1 MPILVPGALNRSLLV
16 ELRGTT
22 RPPPPTLAPPVLAA
36 RPKSNVPE
44 LSCGTDALVLSPPR
58 ELPARGEGA
67 ADLDAAGRR
76 GARCSCSMR
85 PGWPSRVAGEGT
97 MVAVLELAVTADKA
111 GEAMLR
117 LVAGPDEGDL
127 ELGDGRAMRSMK
139 GERVVGE
146 GGAGAGRV
154 LPTR

>member
-1 MPILVPGALNRSLLV
+1 
-16 ELRGTT
+16 
-22 RPPPPTLAPPVLAA
+22 
-36 RPKSNVPE
+36 
-44 LSCGTDALVLSPPR
+44 
-58 ELPARGEGA
+58 
-67 ADLDAAGRR
+67 
-76 GARCSCSMR
+76 
-85 PGWPSRVAGEGT
+85 

-127 ELGDGRAMRSMK
+127 ELGDGRRAMRSMK

-146 GGAGAGRV
+146 RGAGAGRV

>member
-1 MPILVPGALNRSLLV
+1 
-16 ELRGTT
+16 
-22 RPPPPTLAPPVLAA
+22 
-36 RPKSNVPE
+36 
-44 LSCGTDALVLSPPR
+44 
-58 ELPARGEGA
+58 
-67 ADLDAAGRR
+67 
-76 GARCSCSMR
+76 
-85 PGWPSRVAGEGT
+85 